1 MALGQQCDARSTV
14 QYMHIFTVY
23 VFTAPTAFC
32 SLSDSCKH
40 SAWLHLTDLHSC
52 SSWIP
57 VCVFRRNQTLFTS
70 ELPPELEDRHIQ
82 CRHTLRMTC
91 GMYGGLLP
99 TLQKA
104 QRDHDRLFSAREHT
118 ICFFFFSIKKGLD
131 RSGPQ
136 SLVSLWTSNVQDIFI
151 CFKFQAL

>member
-70 ELPPELEDRHIQ
+70 ELPPRA
-82 CRHTLRMTC
+82 RGPPHTVQAYIT
-91 GMYGGLLP
+91 
-99 TLQKA
+99 
-104 QRDHDRLFSAREHT
+104 HDMWDVWRFAPHPAKSSKRPWST
-118 ICFFFFSIKKGLD
+118 ILSTWTHHLFFFFSIKKGLD